1 MSKHAS
7 TGYSFVAE
15 LTWGMPNGE
24 IPCGSIRMVSQ
35 WDGIPVSYCAS
46 ARAKRGPFGR
56 TRNSGDQLRTRPESR
71 DLDNV
76 IFHAKRIAATRWF
89 RRRRGPRHDHGA
101 PDDRITA
108 EQMLEMERRLRRL
121 SDRIA
126 QDPVCRSHQW
136 WKGCSKGAGMETRSP
151 YLPKAEGRGSSQWR

>member
-46 ARAKRGPFGR
+46 ARAKRRPFGR
-56 TRNSGDQLRTRPESR
+56 TRDSGDQLRTRPESR
-71 DLDNV
+71 NLDNV
-76 IFHAKRIAATRWF
+76 IFHAKRIAGLAGSVGGGGRVM
-89 RRRRGPRHDHGA
+89 
-101 PDDRITA
+101 IV
-108 EQMLEMERRLRRL
+108 ERRTTEPLRSR
-121 SDRIA
+121 
-126 QDPVCRSHQW
+126 CRK
-136 WKGCSKGAGMETRSP
+136 WK
-151 YLPKAEGRGSSQWR
+151 EGSGG